1 MGIARLA
8 WDPQQYLKFAGARM
22 QPGLDLIAR
31 IPDFAA
37 SRIVDLG
44 CGTGH
49 LTSLLA
55 RRWPSAQVV
64 GLDQSAEMLA
74 IAVKDLSGADWPS
87 LHWRREQI
95 AGWAASEPLDLI
107 FSNAALHWLDDHE
120 TLFPHLVD
128 QLKPGGVLALQMPR
142 NFDQPSHRQLRS
154 LAAEEP
160 WAECITLRQAPVL
173 SPEQYYDLLA
183 PRVAS
188 LQIWETDYLHVLTG
202 DRPVLDWLRGTA
214 LLPVLEALDGDE
226 LESFLNRYAE
236 QLAQA
241 YPKRADG
248 QTLFPFR
255 RLFLLAVR
263 P

>member
-1 MGIARLA
+1 MA

-31 IPDFAA
+31 IPDFPA

-49 LTSLLA
+49 LTGLLA

-64 GLDQSAEMLA
+64 GLDQSQEMLA
-74 IAVKDLSGADWPS
+74 TAIEDFPAADWPS
-87 LHWRREQI
+87 LDWRQGQV
-95 AGWAASEPLDLI
+95 AGWAADEPLDVI

-120 TLFPHLVD
+120 ALFPHLID
-128 QLKPGGVLALQMPR
+128 QLTPGGVLAVQMPR
-142 NFDQPSHRQLRS
+142 NFDQPSHRLLRS
-154 LAAEEP
+154 LAAEGP
-160 WAECITLRQAPVL
+160 WAERITLRQTPVL
-173 SPEQYYDLLA
+173 SPESYYDLLA
-183 PRVAS
+183 SRVAS

-202 DRPVLDWLRGTA
+202 DRPVLDWVRGTA

-226 LESFLNRYAE
+226 LESFLNRYAG
-236 QLAQA
+236 QLAEA

-248 QTLFPFR
+248 KTLFSFR
-255 RLFLLAVR
+255 RLFLLAIR

>member
-1 MGIARLA
+1 MA

-31 IPDFAA
+31 LPDFAA
-37 SRIVDLG
+37 GRIVDLG

-49 LTSLLA
+49 LTNLLA
-55 RRWPSAQVV
+55 RRWPSAEVV

-74 IAVKDLSGADWPS
+74 TAIKDFPAADCPS
-87 LHWRREQI
+87 LDWRRENI
-95 AGWAASEPLDLI
+95 AGWSAEAPFDVI
-107 FSNAALHWLDDHE
+107 YSNAALHWLEDHE
-120 TLFPHLVD
+120 TLFPHLID
-128 QLKPGGVLALQMPR
+128 QLTPGGVLAVQMPR
-142 NFDQPSHRQLRS
+142 NFDQTWHRLLRS
-154 LAAEEP
+154 LAAEAP
-160 WAECITLRQAPVL
+160 WAGRITLDDTPVL
-173 SPEQYYDLLA
+173 SPEAYYDLLSS
-183 PRVAS
+183 RVAS
-188 LQIWETDYLHVLTG
+188 LQIWETEYLHVLTG
-202 DRPVLDWLRGTA
+202 DRPVLDWVRGTA
-214 LLPVLEALDGDE
+214 LLPVLEALDGEE
-226 LESFLNRYAE
+226 LDSFLCSYGE